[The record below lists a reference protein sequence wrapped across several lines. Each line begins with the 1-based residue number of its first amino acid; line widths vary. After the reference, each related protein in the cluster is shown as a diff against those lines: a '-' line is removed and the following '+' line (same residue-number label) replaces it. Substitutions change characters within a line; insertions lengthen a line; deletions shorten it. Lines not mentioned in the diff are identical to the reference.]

1 MLGQSSIQ
9 VILWQWEQ
17 SQDLLRCTKQA
28 GLPELTF
35 AYHIR
40 CQFAAKKVS
49 VFRKPIICCCQIR
62 WRYRAKHFSHQPW
75 PFGHK
80 QSLSQ
85 AMLAHFKCMNKSYAC
100 LADHFS
106 PFVCLSLL
114 CKGKGRD
121 FCADCQQEALPR
133 AQFGHQISCQFRISV
148 CQGSQHLAE
157 VSAVH
162 DKMMREARRCHRE
175 KRMM

>member
-17 SQDLLRCTKQA
+17 SQDLLRCAQQA

-62 WRYRAKHFSHQPW
+62 WRYRAKHFAHQPW

-85 AMLAHFKCMNKSYAC
+85 AMLAHFKCMDKSYAC
-100 LADHFS
+100 LADHFF
-106 PFVCLSLL
+106 PLFVFPCCVRAKVGIFVLTANKRLSRERNSVIRFPVSFVYL
-114 CKGKGRD
+114 C
-121 FCADCQQEALPR
+121 A
-133 AQFGHQISCQFRISV
+133 
-148 CQGSQHLAE
+148 
-157 VSAVH
+157 
-162 DKMMREARRCHRE
+162 REANTSQKSLRSTIR
-175 KRMM
+175 